1 MNDLS
6 PTPQAV
12 GSVATVATP
21 NASRYLQQ
29 LCKHFQHKL
38 PVTFDPHSGKIT
50 YSIGDCSL
58 IAGDGG
64 LTLFATAP
72 DAARL
77 EQLQDVVVRHLLR
90 FAFREDMRI
99 AWHPV

>member
-6 PTPQAV
+6 PATQTV

-38 PVTFDPHSGKIT
+38 PVTFDPHSGQIT

-58 IAGDGG
+58 IAGDSA
-64 LTLFATAP
+64 LTLFLVAP
-72 DAARL
+72 DPGQL
-77 EQLQDVVVRHLLR
+77 TQLQGVVVRHLLR

>member
-6 PTPQAV
+6 PTVKTV

-38 PVTFDPHSGKIT
+38 PVAFDPHSGQIA
-50 YSIGDCSL
+50 YAIGNCSL
-58 IAGDGG
+58 IAGDGA
-64 LTLFATAP
+64 LTLFLSAP
-72 DAARL
+72 DPDRL
-77 EQLQDVVVRHLLR
+77 AQLQDVVVRHLLR

>member
-6 PTPQAV
+6 PTVQTV

-38 PVTFDPHSGKIT
+38 PVTFDPHSGQIT

-58 IAGDGG
+58 IAGDGA
-64 LTLFATAP
+64 LTLLLVAP
-72 DAARL
+72 DPAQL
-77 EQLQDVVVRHLLR
+77 VQLQDVVVRHLLR

-99 AWHPV
+99 AWQPI